1 MQVFK
6 LKMQWQT
13 WSVKVIFGNFMLQ
26 KNMSMELLNIRLVSG
41 DVY

>member
-1 MQVFK
+1 
-6 LKMQWQT
+6 MQWQT